1 MWKKRDGQSVRAVW
15 MVVCLGM
22 CLALEA
28 SCWGYNPESPEVKR
42 MVDRALKFLETSKHG
57 TVGGTTLIGL
67 AFFKAG
73 ADLDHPKVAEAIKQA
88 TQLARQV
95 RESGV
100 GSHCYNEAFAC
111 IFLCEVGPD
120 RYREEIEHFVYG
132 FAKRQTSEGMWT
144 YQSGNQPDTSQT
156 QLVLLALWS
165 AHINGVFVPPDS
177 IENGMVWLLRT
188 QFRDGSFCYWPAPGP
203 PEGARSATAAEPT
216 LSMTVAGLGAL
227 YAGVSLLGISRQPSR
242 DPNLPPALQQVP
254 KNQPDKQLSQQ
265 FTTAQLLNSCSL
277 GDAWVQRNLRPEN
290 SDHRWT
296 YYYLYGLERYMSLKE
311 FVDGKT
317 DESPA
322 WYNMV
327 VNYLQRVQRDSG
339 AWTVG
344 SQNTGEVVDT
354 AFGVLFLLRS
364 MQKTMKR
371 SFSASGILI
380 GGHGLPK
387 NLTNVRLQDGQVVTP
402 QMVRDVDDLLDLLKN
417 TDDMEFDA
425 RHLPGGLSLDEDL
438 TKRTSQLERLRELV
452 TDEDFHA
459 RYAAVKTLAGS
470 DDLDNIPAL
479 IYALTDGD
487 RRIVHEA
494 NNGLR
499 FISRKFLANPLPS
512 EPTIEQKWGV
522 QAKWKA
528 WLLSIRPDAE
538 FLD

>member
-1 MWKKRDGQSVRAVW
+1 MWNKTDCQSFRVVW
-15 MVVCLGM
+15 FSICLVVF
-22 CLALEA
+22 LALEA

-42 MVDRALKFLETSKHG
+42 MVDRALQFLETSEHG
-57 TVGGTTLIGL
+57 TVGGTCLIGL

-73 ADLDHPKVAEAIKQA
+73 ADLDHPKVAEAIRQA
-88 TQLARQV
+88 TQLARRV

-111 IFLCEVGPD
+111 IFLCEVGPG
-120 RYREEIEHFVYG
+120 RWREEIEHFVYG
-132 FAKRQTSEGMWT
+132 FVKRQTPDGMWT

-203 PEGARSATAAEPT
+203 PKGARTPTAAEST

-227 YAGVSLLGISRQPSR
+227 YAGVSLLGISRQPTR
-242 DPNLPPALQQVP
+242 DPTLPPALQQVP
-254 KNQPDKQLSQQ
+254 KDQPDKKLSQQ
-265 FTTAQLLNSCSL
+265 FTTSQLLNACAL

-296 YYYLYGLERYMSLKE
+296 YYYLYGLERYKSLKE

-339 AWTVG
+339 AWTAS
-344 SQNTGEVVDT
+344 SQHTGEVVDT
-354 AFGVLFLLRS
+354 AFSVLFLLRS

-387 NLTNVRLQDGQVVTP
+387 SLANVRMEDGRVVSP

-417 TDDMEFDA
+417 TKDREFDA
-425 RHLPGGLSLDEDL
+425 RHLPGGISLDEDL
-438 TKRTSQLERLRELV
+438 TKRTSQLERLRALV
-452 TDEDFHA
+452 TDPDFHA
-459 RYAAVKTLAGS
+459 RYAAVKTLARS
-470 DDLDNIPAL
+470 DDLDNVPAL
-479 IYALTDGD
+479 IHALTDGD

-499 FISRKFLANPLPS
+499 FISRKFMANPLPS
-512 EPTIEQKWGV
+512 EPTIEQKWAV